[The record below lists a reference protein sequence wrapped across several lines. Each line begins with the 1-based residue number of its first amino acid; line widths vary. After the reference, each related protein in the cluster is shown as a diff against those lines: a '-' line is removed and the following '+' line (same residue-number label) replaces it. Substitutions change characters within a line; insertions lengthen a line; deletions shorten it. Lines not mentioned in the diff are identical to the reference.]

1 MEKQNKFRIVTPSY
15 NNEEWVEFNIA
26 SILNQTYT
34 NYEVLYLC
42 DASTDKTFE
51 RVTELVGDN
60 PKFKLINRSENKG
73 AMYNYSHELEEFL
86 SDDDSIMIHLD
97 GDDWLYDE
105 TVLEKFNKFYNE
117 HDCWMT
123 YGGFIVWN
131 GFDDEP
137 TLPPIVST

>member
-86 SDDDSIMIHLD
+86 SHEFFPRFGGGIGMTRLARAYK
-97 GDDWLYDE
+97 LNNE
-105 TVLEKFNKFYNE
+105 LVLQN
-117 HDCWMT
+117 
-123 YGGFIVWN
+123 
-131 GFDDEP
+131 
-137 TLPPIVST
+137 